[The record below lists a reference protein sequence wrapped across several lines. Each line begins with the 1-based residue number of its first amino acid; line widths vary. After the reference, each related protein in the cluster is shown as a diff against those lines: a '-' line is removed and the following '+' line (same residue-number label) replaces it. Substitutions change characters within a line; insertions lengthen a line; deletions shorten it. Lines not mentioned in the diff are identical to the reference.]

1 MKYNNI
7 INKSI
12 YRSIDTKMCNFMV
25 NFIQK
30 LKTGMYMRDRM
41 NVVLEHLGIFQ
52 VNILLF
58 FVSFFK
64 IIFLFFKTVVV
75 KDTNELLLC
84 IAYIFEISELS
95 GTQSA
100 AYRLCN

>member
-1 MKYNNI
+1 MKYNDI
-7 INKSI
+7 MNKSI
-12 YRSIDTKMCNFMV
+12 YRSIDTTMCNFMID
-25 NFIQK
+25 FIQK
-30 LKTGMYMRDRM
+30 LKTGMYMRDMM

-58 FVSFFK
+58 FIFFNH
-64 IIFLFFKTVVV
+64 FLIFFKTVIA